1 VAESEMRAN
10 VAVKCPICNAI
21 VHVQNEPIDE
31 AISRHID
38 RGCATGTSTSTSSA
52 SSHTVATLY
61 KCNYARCIERE
72 LTRVVCNEC
81 GLQTCLRHRA
91 PTAHACVARA
101 ERAHDASVRAAAA
114 SAREVRHES
123 VLERIRSLVAGGS
136 ASDSPAAASVRRIQ
150 HRQRATGDKRVPAD
164 ERAYFEVV
172 FPFES
177 GVEPRA
183 MFFSNKASVG
193 RVLDDVASAGG
204 ISNNNNKPDAP
215 KLYLISLRSGN
226 PLANGATLG
235 SLLAKG
241 ELHSGD
247 SLLLEYLENTTSAAA
262 ATPAAPSA
270 AQESKE

>member
-1 VAESEMRAN
+1 MIEVGKHCAHPDCHQLDFLPFTCDLCRGVFCAEHRLREQHKCVAESEMRAN

-21 VHVQNEPIDE
+21 VHVHNEPIDE

-38 RGCATGTSTSTSSA
+38 RGCTTTQTSSTSST
-52 SSHTVATLY
+52 SGGTQF
-61 KCNYARCIERE
+61 KCHYARCTERE
-72 LTRVVCNEC
+72 LTRVLCNEC

-91 PTAHACVARA
+91 PAAHACVARA

-136 ASDSPAAASVRRIQ
+136 GGDSPAAASVRRIQ

-164 ERAYFEVV
+164 ERAYFEVL

-183 MFFSNKASVG
+183 MFFSSKA
-193 RVLDDVASAGG
+193 
-204 ISNNNNKPDAP
+204 
-215 KLYLISLRSGN
+215 
-226 PLANGATLG
+226 
-235 SLLAKG
+235 
-241 ELHSGD
+241 
-247 SLLLEYLENTTSAAA
+247 
-262 ATPAAPSA
+262 
-270 AQESKE
+270 